1 MCNLNVP
8 CTIYA
13 LITRQLKYA
22 REGVSHGGLGL
33 LTKHRK
39 RERLRTLLDLLKT
52 LKTLVGEIVFCQS
65 SLFAEDIG
73 RWLWYIHISVSLL
86 FCRHTFLPLVAKNRR
101 KVEGVT

>member
-1 MCNLNVP
+1 MHVQSKPAFTIL
-8 CTIYA
+8 IYA

-52 LKTLVGEIVFCQS
+52 LKTLVGEIVFLSIVPVC
-65 SLFAEDIG
+65 
-73 RWLWYIHISVSLL
+73 
-86 FCRHTFLPLVAKNRR
+86 
-101 KVEGVT
+101 